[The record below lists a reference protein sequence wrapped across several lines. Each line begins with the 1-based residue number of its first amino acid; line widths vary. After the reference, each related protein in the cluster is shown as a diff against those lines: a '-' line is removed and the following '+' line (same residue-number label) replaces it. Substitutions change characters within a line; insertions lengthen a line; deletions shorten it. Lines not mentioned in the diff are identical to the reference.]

1 MASITVVTPFLL
13 TRDDGTQ
20 QAFGIGTVE
29 VDDAVANH
37 WYVKAH
43 CEVASAEAAAPAGAD
58 TDALLAR
65 AQAVGLAVDKR
76 WSAATLQ
83 AKVEEAEKAKA

>member
-13 TRDDGTQ
+13 TKDDGTQ

-43 CEVASAEAAAPAGAD
+43 CGDVPAEVAAPAGAD

-65 AQAVGLAVDKR
+65 AQAVGLSVDKR

-83 AKVEEAEKAKA
+83 AKVEETEKAKV